1 MANTSEQQGQQRE
14 TGDLRSKRLSSS
26 HPDLRPRMHVDS
38 AIALSSNRAS
48 HIVADTERSMPFTLA
63 LPHRGQ
69 GINRLSALADSKD
82 QRVFVHRHVP
92 IAEFAGKFTLGRKMG
107 EILDQV
113 FADQGRVKR
122 RTASGQY
129 YALNFA

>member
-1 MANTSEQQGQQRE
+1 MANTSEQRGQQSE
-14 TGDLRSKRLSSS
+14 TDDMRGKRFRSS
-26 HPDLRPRMHVDS
+26 HPDLRPRVHVDS

-48 HIVADTERSMPFTLA
+48 HIVADTERSMPFTFTLS
-63 LPHRGQ
+63 HSGK
-69 GINRLSALADSKD
+69 GINRLSALADRKD

-92 IAEFAGKFTLGRKMG
+92 IAEFAGKFALGREMG

-129 YALNFA
+129 YARNFA